1 MRVAARG
8 RRQYPWRRL
17 GFQLV
22 AVLDNNG
29 SIATMAAMPATIMV
43 SVLAAVPTV
52 IPMNVAAS
60 VDFATNDL
68 LFYHGRFG

>member
-1 MRVAARG
+1 MRVTARG

-29 SIATMAAMPATIMV
+29 SIATMAAMPATMV